1 MALERVQKIMSN
13 AGYCSRRKA
22 EELISEGKVMV
33 NSSKIKLGDKADTE
47 KDKIF
52 VSGKLL
58 ILEKKKYYAFYKPN
72 HVLTTLHDPFGKPTI
87 ADYTRALP
95 VRVFPV
101 GRLDFDA
108 EGLLILTNDGD
119 FANKMMHPRYE
130 TPKTYQA
137 ELRDRIRDAELS
149 KLKGVIRLD
158 DGEVKIDSC
167 KRLGENLIEL
177 TIHEGRH
184 KIVKR
189 IFKQLGFYVK
199 RLKRTQ
205 VGEVKLERL
214 HPGEIKEIPDFVI
227 NAILK
232 EKGTR
237 PEKSEKQKT
246 NSFSKDKAKKQDKK
260 KKIQAF

>member
-22 EELISEGKVMV
+22 EELIAEGKVLV
-33 NSSKIKLGDKADTE
+33 NSTRIKLGDKADSE
-47 KDKIF
+47 KDKIL
-52 VSGKLL
+52 VSGKPLN
-58 ILEKKKYYAFYKPN
+58 IEQRKYYAFYKPD
-72 HVLTTLHDPFGKPTI
+72 HILTTLHDPFGKPTI
-87 ADYTRALP
+87 AEYLSALP

-119 FANKMMHPRYE
+119 FANRLMHPRYE
-130 TPKTYQA
+130 TSKTYQA
-137 ELRDRIRDAELS
+137 ELRDRIRDEQLS
-149 KLKGVIRLD
+149 KLRGTIHLD
-158 DGEVKIDSC
+158 DGNVKIESC
-167 KRLGENLIEL
+167 RRVNESTIEI

-205 VGEVKLERL
+205 VGKIKLERL
-214 HPGEIKEIPDFVI
+214 RPGEIREISPALIKEIM
-227 NAILK
+227 
-232 EKGTR
+232 E
-237 PEKSEKQKT
+237 
-246 NSFSKDKAKKQDKK
+246 DKK
-260 KKIQAF
+260 ENKIRVANKKK

>member
-13 AGYCSRRKA
+13 AGHCSRRKA
-22 EELISEGKVMV
+22 EELIADGKVLV
-33 NSSKIKLGDKADTE
+33 NSTRIKLGDKADPE
-47 KDKIF
+47 KDKILIN
-52 VSGKLL
+52 GKPL
-58 ILEKKKYYAFYKPN
+58 IIEKRKYYAFYKPS
-72 HVLTTLHDPFGKPTI
+72 HVLTTMHDPFGKPTI
-87 ADYTRALP
+87 SEYISSLP

-130 TPKTYQA
+130 TSKTYQA
-137 ELRDRIRDAELS
+137 ELRDRIKDAELS
-149 KLKGVIRLD
+149 TLKGVIHLD
-158 DGEVKIDSC
+158 DGNVKIESC
-167 KRLGENLIEL
+167 KRINENTIEI

-205 VGEVKLERL
+205 VGPIKVEKLRS
-214 HPGEIKEIPDFVI
+214 GEIKEIPIFLI
-227 NAILK
+227 NEIM
-232 EKGTR
+232 
-237 PEKSEKQKT
+237 SEKKT
-246 NSFSKDKAKKQDKK
+246 SAKKAQPNTSIKK
-260 KKIQAF
+260 TQSKKY